1 MSSKKNRKIREELE
15 RIYGKGCMFQK
26 AKVEKRIEE
35 IGGIKTY
42 KQFKEQHRFTLKR
55 ERVFENMM
63 TYHHLKHL
71 SEGGETTIENGAVV
85 GSLPHMYMHSL
96 PREQEEVINDMLRNF
111 KECKVVYED
120 FEPPIK
126 IKIRELSIDKRGRL
140 ERRDKNEM
148 QKLKKEWEDRWN
160 ANNVNTFLATT

>member
-26 AKVEKRIEE
+26 AKIEKRIEE

-63 TYHHLKHL
+63 TLHHLKHL
-71 SEGGETTIENGAVV
+71 SEGGETTLENGAVV

-96 PREQEEVINDMLRNF
+96 PREQEEVINDMLRSF

-120 FEPPIK
+120 FESPIK

-140 ERRDKNEM
+140 EKRDKNEM
-148 QKLKKEWEDRWN
+148 QKIKKEWEDR
-160 ANNVNTFLATT
+160 

>member
-63 TYHHLKHL
+63 TYHHLIHK
-71 SEGGETTIENGAVV
+71 SEGGETTVENGAVV
-85 GSLPHMYMHSL
+85 ASLPHMYMHSL
-96 PREQEEVINDMLRNF
+96 PREQEEIINDMLRNF

-120 FEPPIK
+120 FESPIK

-148 QKLKKEWEDRWN
+148 AKLKKEYEDR
-160 ANNVNTFLATT
+160 

>member
-1 MSSKKNRKIREELE
+1 MKKNRKIREELE
-15 RIYGKGCMFQK
+15 RIYGEGCFFQK
-26 AKVEKRIEE
+26 ARVEKRIEE

-42 KQFKEQHRFTLKR
+42 KQFKEQHRYKLKR

-63 TYHHLKHL
+63 TLHHLKHI
-71 SEGGETTIENGAVV
+71 SEGGETTVENGAVV

-96 PREQEEVINDMLRNF
+96 PREQEEIINDMLREF

-120 FEPPIK
+120 FEPPVK
-126 IKIRELSIDKRGRL
+126 IKIREFSIDKRGRL

-148 QKLKKEWEDRWN
+148 AKLKKEWEDR
-160 ANNVNTFLATT
+160 

>member
-1 MSSKKNRKIREELE
+1 
-15 RIYGKGCMFQK
+15 MFQK

-63 TYHHLKHL
+63 TLHHLKHL
-71 SEGGETTIENGAVV
+71 SEGGETTLENGAVV
-85 GSLPHMYMHSL
+85 GSLPHIYMHSL

-120 FEPPIK
+120 FDPPFK

-140 ERRDKNEM
+140 EKRDKNEL
-148 QKLKKEWEDRWN
+148 QKLKKEYEDR
-160 ANNVNTFLATT
+160 

>member
-1 MSSKKNRKIREELE
+1 MKKNRKIREELE
-15 RIYGKGCMFQK
+15 RIYGEGCFFQK
-26 AKVEKRIEE
+26 ARVEKRIEE

-42 KQFKEQHRFTLKR
+42 KQFKEQHRYKLKR

-63 TYHHLKHL
+63 TLHHLKHI
-71 SEGGETTIENGAVV
+71 SEGGETTVENGAVV

-96 PREQEEVINDMLRNF
+96 PREQEEIINDMLREF

-120 FEPPIK
+120 FEPPVK
-126 IKIRELSIDKRGRL
+126 IKIREFSIDKRGRL

-148 QKLKKEWEDRWN
+148 AKLKKEYEDR
-160 ANNVNTFLATT
+160 